1 MLKHRILSLVL
12 IITSIFIGYFVYS
25 SELGSHFAKYA
36 FKLGLDLNGG
46 TELTYRADGSKVKSG
61 DIGGA
66 MSSLRDVI
74 ERRVNIF
81 GVSEPVVQ
89 VENPGI
95 VSLGS
100 EYRLLVELPGVTD
113 INQAVALIG
122 KTPQLDFMLVRPE
135 AKNFTPEELKTKTV
149 GEIFLPTGLGGQYLE
164 SSQLQFSNSNEGQ
177 INGQPIVGITF
188 NSEGRD
194 LFAQITREHKGE

>member
-46 TELTYRADGSKVKSG
+46 TELTYRADVSKIKSG

-89 VENPGI
+89 VQNPGL
-95 VSLGS
+95 VSGGND
-100 EYRLLVELPGVTD
+100 YKLLVGLPGITN

-122 KTPQLDFMLVRPE
+122 KTPQLDFELVRPE
-135 AKNFTPEELKTKTV
+135 VQNLTSAELQGMSHNQV
-149 GEIFLPTGLGGQYLE
+149 
-164 SSQLQFSNSNEGQ
+164 
-177 INGQPIVGITF
+177 
-188 NSEGRD
+188 
-194 LFAQITREHKGE
+194 